1 MSTLIKI
8 CGIRRK
14 EDCGYINEAMP
25 DYAGFIFWEHS
36 FRYIDKGKATELR
49 SLINKDIKTVGVFVD
64 AEICEILDIVMTGAI
79 DVVQLH
85 GNEDE
90 DYIKK
95 LRESSGIPIW
105 KAFKV
110 RSDEDIEAAVSSS
123 ADMVLLDNG
132 YGTGECFNHGLLR
145 DVGRDYILAGG
156 LNPENIEE
164 IRTNYSPYMLDLS
177 SGVET
182 DKYKDRD
189 KIIKAVKAA
198 RGEEYT

>member
-8 CGIRRK
+8 CGIRR
-14 EDCGYINEAMP
+14 EQDCEYINEAMP
-25 DYAGFIFWEHS
+25 DYAGFIFWEPS
-36 FRYIDKGKATELR
+36 FRYIDREKAMQLR
-49 SLINKDIKTVGVFVD
+49 SLINRDIKTVGVFVD
-64 AEICEILDIVMTGAI
+64 AEVYEILDIVMSGAI

-85 GNEDE
+85 GHEDE

-110 RSDEDIEAAVSSS
+110 RSDADLEAAKEST

-132 YGTGECFNHGLLR
+132 YGTGECFDHSLLC
-145 DVGRDYILAGG
+145 DIGRDYILAGG
-156 LNPENIEE
+156 LNPDNIEE
-164 IRTNYSPYMLDLS
+164 IKKNYNPYMLDLS

-182 DKYKDRD
+182 DKCKDRD
-189 KIIKAVKAA
+189 KIIKAVAAA
-198 RGEEYT
+198 RSDS